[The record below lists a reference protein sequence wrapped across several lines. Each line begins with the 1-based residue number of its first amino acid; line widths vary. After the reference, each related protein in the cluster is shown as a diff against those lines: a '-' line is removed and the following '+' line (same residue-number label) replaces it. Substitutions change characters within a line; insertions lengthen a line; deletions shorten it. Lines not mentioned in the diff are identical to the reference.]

1 MLLKCFDGVHC
12 IAREISVYMC
22 TGCAGRVL
30 IIIANKFIYTKKA
43 PTDYIWQS
51 TRTKKKTNE
60 REEGV
65 FVVRCVSCDAR
76 LPTLRICTRDARRML
91 LFGSRA
97 VSEQLH
103 ERKTKKK
110 QSTPSREYMY
120 IQDCE
125 CALESQ
131 IHICDKTQFAV
142 QASAQSGGGVA
153 RKVCYALFL
162 NENRCIVYVY
172 AVLWR
177 TLVVQRQSNF
187 VQGKRLNP
195 AA

>member
-1 MLLKCFDGVHC
+1 MRLLRCAATYFT
-12 IAREISVYMC
+12 YMYSRR
-22 TGCAGRVL
+22 AED
-30 IIIANKFIYTKKA
+30 AFIWFAQGKRT
-43 PTDYIWQS
+43 T
-51 TRTKKKTNE
+51 TRTENE
-60 REEGV
+60 
-65 FVVRCVSCDAR
+65 
-76 LPTLRICTRDARRML
+76 
-91 LFGSRA
+91 
-97 VSEQLH
+97 
-103 ERKTKKK
+103 KK
-110 QSTPSREYMY
+110 QSTQTSRAAAQPPSREYMY